1 MLQRSQVKVVSAGF
15 SGASDVLVMLAEV
28 TATAWMTG
36 TAGNSGPREGN
47 TADIATG
54 TSLITVD
61 RSG

>member
-1 MLQRSQVKVVSAGF
+1 MSAGF

-28 TATAWMTG
+28 TATDWMTG